1 MKDEKKEKK
10 EKIKG
15 LEHEI
20 EEAELK
26 SEAIV
31 N

>member
-1 MKDEKKEKK
+1 MKDERKEKK

-15 LEHEI
+15 LEQEI
-20 EEAELK
+20 EEAEQK